1 MIRASTPVSS
11 SSSRSAASSR
21 LSPAST
27 RPPGSEKAPAE
38 GGAVRLA
45 RSTRPPRKTAMLT
58 PSSGYGGS
66 NRLIGSWI
74 EALLFPAF
82 SEASEPHA
90 VVQPERPVRPEFD
103 RYRPDAVADPIGGAR
118 HAPERKFGGVFGH
131 RRLQRQAI
139 FERARLLARPSAD
152 TALQRARAEI
162 GVGLGFARQFD
173 GAANPHLAGKR
184 FPVEDRRRLHIGGK
198 LASFV
203 ALGIAIENKAVGI
216 KRLEKY
222 HAYVWH
228 AFGIRGSQSHRI
240 GIARFGFFRR
250 REPVREEREG
260 FVGIREVMHGYAIC
274 PRLSRSRD
282 GGLGLL

>member
-139 FERARLLARPSAD
+139 FERAR
-152 TALQRARAEI
+152 AEI

-216 KRLEKY
+216 KRL
-222 HAYVWH
+222 
-228 AFGIRGSQSHRI
+228 
-240 GIARFGFFRR
+240 
-250 REPVREEREG
+250 
-260 FVGIREVMHGYAIC
+260 
-274 PRLSRSRD
+274 
-282 GGLGLL
+282 